1 MRKRSFTRQH
11 LVFLCVAIVLMVL
24 MDGAIVAFKKSPEP
38 EAVQAAPETISD
50 VIAAIEAE
58 PVKPAFAPPLEFSN
72 VDQIVP
78 PSEYAQT
85 MSADEPAWR
94 RNAIPTTADKTKPRV
109 VIIIDDMGMDRKHTR
124 AMMDLPG
131 PLTFAF
137 LPYAGDLKRQTEM
150 ARSKGHELM
159 VHMPMEPMNQGLNA
173 GPEVLKTTSTPEEF
187 EKTLADG
194 LNAFDGYVGI
204 NNHMGSRM
212 TQDHAGMKRVMVE
225 LKKRGLLFVDSKTIS
240 TSVAEDEAKLAGIP
254 YAARDVFLDHEETSV
269 AVHGALDKLE
279 REALKSGLAIAIGH
293 PKEETLNALR
303 AWLPTLQAKGITLIP
318 ISAAVIVPV
327 GGNETPVL
335 EAVSAPV
342 GAEN

>member
-254 YAARDVFLDHEETSV
+254 YAARDVVFSIMKKHTV

-279 REALKSGLAIAIGH
+279 REALKSGPGDCDRSSEGRNAERAACVVANITGKGH
-293 PKEETLNALR
+293 HTDPDQR
-303 AWLPTLQAKGITLIP
+303 RCHCPRRGQ
-318 ISAAVIVPV
+318 
-327 GGNETPVL
+327 
-335 EAVSAPV
+335 
-342 GAEN
+342 